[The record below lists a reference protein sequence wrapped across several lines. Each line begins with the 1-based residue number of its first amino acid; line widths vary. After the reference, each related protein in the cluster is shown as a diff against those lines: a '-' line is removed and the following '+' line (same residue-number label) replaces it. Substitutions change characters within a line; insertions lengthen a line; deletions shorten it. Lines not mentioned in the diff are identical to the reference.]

1 MIIQSE
7 KQLKELKNF
16 QPKSCLVTSL
26 YLNTDGS
33 KYSKKEIEV
42 IFKDIVKAK
51 KAELEGKKEFNDVLE
66 DIRKI
71 EQYISQN
78 LDIAKNK
85 GIVIFSCVKENFWQV
100 YELMVPP
107 QNLLV
112 IDKNPYVRPLSLIM
126 MKLRKICTVL
136 FDHRKARIF
145 KIFGN
150 EIALMDEIYSETPKR
165 IKLAGYH
172 GFDESRVTE
181 QQENKIIEHYKKIS
195 DKLLEIYQN
204 EKFDLLF
211 VSGRQQDINLFVEQ
225 LHPYLKKV
233 YSGAFNLPIDAKE
246 SDILRKSLDH
256 EKQLEVEKERSV
268 IEQIKTH
275 AHSKTSEMAVLGIK
289 DTIRALNEAN
299 VNKLVFKIDFSYS
312 GKYCQSCNFL
322 ALKEDKCPRCGENLV
337 RVQNI
342 IFKVID
348 VAIEK
353 KAEVYPIFYST
364 DLNAE
369 GVGALLRHKG
379 VTKTTV

>member
-1 MIIQSE
+1 MTIQSE
-7 KQLKELKNF
+7 KQLRELENF

-51 KAELEGKKEFNDVLE
+51 KAELEEKKEFDDVLE

-78 LDIAKNK
+78 LDIAKHK
-85 GIVIFSCVKENFWQV
+85 GLVIFSCAKENFWQV

-107 QNLLV
+107 PNLLV
-112 IDKNPYVRPLSLIM
+112 IDKNPYVRPLFLM
-126 MKLRKICTVL
+126 MLKLRKICTVL
-136 FDHRKARIF
+136 FDHRKAKIF
-145 KIFGN
+145 KIYGN
-150 EIALMDEIYSETPKR
+150 EIALVDEIYSETPKR

-181 QQENKIIEHYKKIS
+181 QQENKIIEHYRKIS
-195 DKLLEIYQN
+195 DKLLEFYQN

-211 VSGRQQDINLFVEQ
+211 ISGRQQDINSFVEQ

-233 YSGAFNLPIDAKE
+233 YSGSFNLPIDAKE
-246 SDILRKSLDH
+246 SDILRKSLEL
-256 EKQLEVEKERSV
+256 EKQLEMEKERSI

-275 AHSKTSEMAVLGIK
+275 AHSKTSEMAVVGIK

-299 VNKLVFKIDFSYS
+299 VNKLIFNIDFSYS

-322 ALKEDKCPRCGENLV
+322 ALKEDKCPKCGENLV

-379 VTKTTV
+379 VMKTTV